1 MLILIRSMSQ
11 IPLLPDA
18 DRHAPFAYRHGQV
31 IDRETFRAQ
40 VMALA
45 AALPEGPR
53 VMNLC
58 VDRYWFAVTL
68 LAAIARGMLTVLP
81 NSAAPEHIAMVATE
95 QSGLLVLGDQA
106 ASPVAGLPYF
116 RVDEQPPA
124 LQPILADMPLI
135 AFDQR
140 VACLYTSGST
150 GTPMPHF
157 KTFGRLRMA
166 ILAGA
171 ERVWAAAGAPC
182 SVVGTVPIRHMYGL
196 ESSVL
201 LPIFGGG
208 RMSSQI
214 PFFLA
219 DIVASLEEIPAPRLL
234 VITPFHLRKLLD
246 ADVALPELAVIL
258 SATAP
263 LSAELAAQ
271 ARRQLGCPV
280 LEIYGS
286 TETGQVAT
294 RETDRESNWQTLRGI
309 SLELREQEFWAVGE
323 VYETPQMLNDDI
335 ELFSPQLF
343 RLGDRKANMI
353 NVAGKR
359 SSLSFLNATLTGLP
373 GVVDGV
379 FCVPERTG
387 SDEVERLAV
396 FVVAPGLDRARI
408 LAGLR
413 QHVDPVFLPRHVVF
427 IDTLPRDGNGK
438 ILARSL
444 QELASQHLAGRD

>member
-1 MLILIRSMSQ
+1 MSL

-18 DRHAPFAYRHGQV
+18 DRHAPFAYRDGSV
-31 IDRETFRAQ
+31 IDRETFYAQ

-45 AALPEGPR
+45 AVLPQGPR

-58 VDRYWFAVTL
+58 TDRYWFAVAL
-68 LAAIARGMLTVLP
+68 FAAIARGMLTVLP
-81 NSAAPEHIAMVATE
+81 NSAAPEHIAQVAAE
-95 QSGLLVLGDQA
+95 QPGLLVLGDQA
-106 ASPVAGLPYF
+106 DCPVAGLPYF
-116 RVDEQPPA
+116 RVDMLPPA
-124 LQPILADMPLI
+124 MRPTLGDMPLI

-140 VACLYTSGST
+140 ITCMYTSGST

-157 KTFGRLRMA
+157 KTFGRLQLA
-166 ILAGA
+166 IQAGA

-201 LPIFGGG
+201 LPILAGG

-214 PFFLA
+214 PFFPA
-219 DIVASLEEIPAPRLL
+219 DIAASLAEMPAPRLL
-234 VITPFHLRKLLD
+234 VITPFHLRKLLE
-246 ADVALPELAVIL
+246 ADIVLPEIAVIL

-271 ARRQLGCPV
+271 TRQQLGCPV

-294 RETDRESNWQTLRGI
+294 RETDRDSNWQTLRGI
-309 SLELREQEFWAVGE
+309 ALEQRDEEFWAVGE
-323 VYETPQMLNDDI
+323 VYETPQMLNDNI

-343 RLGDRKANMI
+343 RLVDRKANMI

-373 GVVDGV
+373 GVLDGV
-379 FCVPERTG
+379 FCVPERSG
-387 SDEVERLAV
+387 DGEVDRLAV
-396 FVVAPGLDRARI
+396 FVVAPGLDRSQI

-413 QHVDPVFLPRHVVF
+413 QHIDSVFLPRHVVF
-427 IDTLPRDGNGK
+427 VDTLPRDGNGK
-438 ILARSL
+438 ILARTL
-444 QELASQHLAGRD
+444 QDLIAQHLPKRD

>member
-1 MLILIRSMSQ
+1 MSL

-18 DRHAPFAYRHGQV
+18 DPRAPFAFCHGKV
-31 IDRETFRAQ
+31 IDRETFHAQ
-40 VMALA
+40 VMMLA

-58 VDRYWFAVTL
+58 ADRYWFAVTL
-68 LAAIARGMLTVLP
+68 FAAIARGMLTVLP
-81 NSAAPEHIAMVATE
+81 NSAAPEHIAMVASE
-95 QSGLLVLGDQA
+95 QPGLLVLGDQA
-106 ASPVAGLPYF
+106 DCPVERLPYF
-116 RVDEQPPA
+116 RVDVLPSA
-124 LQPILADMPLI
+124 TGSSTLAEMPQI

-140 VACLYTSGST
+140 IACMYTSGST
-150 GTPMPHF
+150 GTPTSHF
-157 KTFGRLRMA
+157 KTFGRLQLA

-208 RMSSQI
+208 RMSGQI
-214 PFFLA
+214 PFFPA
-219 DIVASLEEIPAPRLL
+219 DIAASLAEMPTPRLL
-234 VITPFHLRKLLD
+234 VITPFHLRKLLE
-246 ADVALPELAVIL
+246 ADIALPDIAVIL

-271 ARRQLGCPV
+271 ARQQLGCPV

-294 RETDRESNWQTLRGI
+294 RETDKESNWQTLQGI
-309 SLELREQEFWAVGE
+309 TLEERDQEFWAVGE
-323 VYETPQMLNDDI
+323 VYETPQMLNDTV
-335 ELFSPQLF
+335 ELFSPQVF
-343 RLGDRKANMI
+343 RLVDRKANMI

-359 SSLSFLNATLTGLP
+359 SSLSFLNATLTSLP

-379 FCVPERTG
+379 FCVPERNG
-387 SDEVERLAV
+387 NGDVERLAA

-427 IDTLPRDGNGK
+427 VEALPRDGNGK
-438 ILARSL
+438 ILARTL
-444 QELASQHLAGRD
+444 QDLIAQHILQRN

>member
-1 MLILIRSMSQ
+1 MTL

-18 DRHAPFAYRHGQV
+18 DRHTVFTFRQGKA
-31 IDRETFRAQ
+31 IDRETFHAH

-53 VMNLC
+53 VTNLC
-58 VDRYWFAVTL
+58 TDRYWFAVAL
-68 LAAIARGMLTVLP
+68 FAAIARGMLTVLP
-81 NSAAPEHIAMVATE
+81 NSAAPEHIAMVAAE
-95 QSGLLVLGDQA
+95 QPGLLVLGDQA
-106 ASPVAGLPYF
+106 ACPVEGLPYF
-116 RVDEQPPA
+116 RVDTLPPPV
-124 LQPILADMPLI
+124 QPITTQVPLI
-135 AFDQR
+135 PFDQR
-140 VACLYTSGST
+140 VACMYTSGST
-150 GTPMPHF
+150 GTPMPHY
-157 KTFGRLRMA
+157 KTFGRLRLA
-166 ILAGA
+166 VLAGA

-208 RMSSQI
+208 RMSTQI
-214 PFFLA
+214 PFFPA
-219 DIVASLEEIPAPRLL
+219 DIAASLAEMPVPRLL
-234 VITPFHLRKLLD
+234 VITPFHLRKLLE
-246 ADVALPELAVIL
+246 ADIALPEIAVIL

-263 LSAELAAQ
+263 LSVELAAL
-271 ARRQLGCPV
+271 ARQQLGCPV

-294 RETDRESNWQTLRGI
+294 RETDRESDWQTLRGI
-309 SLELREQEFWAVGE
+309 SLEERDGEFWTVGE
-323 VYETPQMLNDDI
+323 VYETPQMLNDTL
-335 ELFSPQLF
+335 ELFSPQRF
-343 RLGDRKANMI
+343 RLVDRKANMI

-379 FCVPERTG
+379 FCVPERSG
-387 SDEVERLAV
+387 NGEVERLAA

-413 QHVDPVFLPRHVVF
+413 QHIDSVFLPRHVVF
-427 IDTLPRDGNGK
+427 VDTLPRDGNGK
-438 ILARSL
+438 ILARTL
-444 QELASQHLAGRD
+444 QDLIAQHLPKRD